1 MSGEPPKS
9 QSWWQTLPGILTAVA
24 GIMTASTGLILALN
38 QVGVFSR
45 ESTSA
50 SPTPNTAVV
59 LSASPSAK
67 PATIPDTEVSAATG
81 VDELSRVKAA
91 NIMLS
96 TGGADERENARIL
109 LTVWKLL
116 IVCWLSVAFR
126 FWKST
131 SEENR
136 LSGHI
141 RQTFSEMGD
150 ESIYVPVDG
159 KLNLEKVKQAMVKA
173 QREYHGDQ
181 ARTFERDY
189 RTSLRQMRL
198 LVAAN

>member
-50 SPTPNTAVV
+50 SPTPTTPVV

-67 PATIPDTEVSAATG
+67 PATGTEVSEATT
-81 VDELSRVKAA
+81 VDELEQRLKAA

-96 TGGADERENARIL
+96 TGGPDEREKVRGYFDGPEAPYYL
-109 LTVWKLL
+109 LAVSC
-116 IVCWLSVAFR
+116 IQIMG
-126 FWKST
+126 
-131 SEENR
+131 NQR
-136 LSGHI
+136 LKKTGYLDMIDKH
-141 RQTFSEMGD
+141 FKEMGD
-150 ESIYVPVDG
+150 ESLYVPVDG

-181 ARTFERDY
+181 ARTFEEIVEPR
-189 RTSLRQMRL
+189 
-198 LVAAN
+198 